1 MVFNLLLN
9 VKLDL
14 TYDRRLLTKR
24 CLECSNELVGL

>member
-14 TYDRRLLTKR
+14 AYDRRLLKQR
-24 CLECSNELVGL
+24 CLERSNELADL